1 MTKRIVVTGIGLVT
15 PIGTGVKPF
24 WENIKSG
31 TCGMSL
37 IESFDTTNYKVKVAG
52 EIKDFDPTQWIG
64 KKEAK
69 RMDRFTQF
77 SIAASRLAVE
87 DASLEITQDNADRI
101 GVYMGCGIGGLDTIQ
116 DSSHKMFSKG
126 ADRISPF
133 FIPMSISNMAAGNV
147 SIDLGIK
154 GSCLTYNTACASSAS
169 AIGEALKDL
178 RCGIHDVMLAG
189 GTEASIT
196 PLGIGGFQAMTA
208 LCESSDPMR
217 ASIPFDKDRS
227 GFVMAEGAAMLVLE
241 TLDHALSRGAKI
253 YAELLGYGAT
263 SDAHHIT
270 TPAPG
275 GEGGSRAMKAALRD
289 AGLTPEDIG
298 YINAHGTSTP
308 YNDIFETAAIK
319 SAFGPYAYKVPVSST
334 KSMTGHLLGAA
345 GGVESAVCALAL
357 QNGFIPA
364 TINFNEADPECD
376 LDYVP
381 NLGREANISYA
392 LTNSLGFGG
401 HNATLIFGKYPLG
414 DAL

>member
-1 MTKRIVVTGIGLVT
+1 MKKRVVVTGIGVVT
-15 PIGTGVKPF
+15 PIGTGVELF
-24 WENIKSG
+24 WNNIVGGK
-31 TCGMSL
+31 CGISK
-37 IESFDTTNYKVKVAG
+37 IESFDTSDFKVKIACEV
-52 EIKDFDPTQWIG
+52 KDFDPTSWIG

-69 RMDRFTQF
+69 RMDRNTQF
-77 SIAASRLAVE
+77 AIAASRLAIQ
-87 DASLEITQDNADRI
+87 DSTLEITEENAEKI
-101 GVYMGCGIGGLDTIQ
+101 GIYMGCGIGGLETIQ
-116 DSSHKMFSKG
+116 DSAEKLFSKG

-154 GSCLTYNTACASSAS
+154 GSCLSYNTACASSAS
-169 AIGEALKDL
+169 AIGEALKEL
-178 RCGIHDVMLAG
+178 RYGTHDIMLAG

-196 PLGIGGFQAMTA
+196 ELGIGGFQAMTA
-208 LCESSDPMR
+208 LCESEDPNR

-241 TLDHALSRGAKI
+241 TLDHALARGARI
-253 YAELLGYGAT
+253 YAEVLGYGST
-263 SDAHHIT
+263 NDAHHIT

-275 GEGGSRAMKAALRD
+275 GEGGARAMKAALND
-289 AGLTPEDIG
+289 ADLNPDQID

-319 SAFGPYAYKVPVSST
+319 SAFGDHAYQVPVSST

-345 GGVESAVCALAL
+345 GGVESAVCALSIK
-357 QNGFIPA
+357 NDYVPA
-364 TINFNEADPECD
+364 TINLKETDPLCD

-381 NLGREANISYA
+381 NEGRNKPVNYA

-401 HNATLIFGKYPLG
+401 HNATLIFGKYE
-414 DAL
+414 